1 MRIDTCGTSCP
12 QPVLMTKK
20 ALDNNP
26 SSDEIEVLTDNNT
39 SKTNVKKYLLS
50 NGFNIKIEEKDDVFV
65 VRGVKWNIP

>member
-26 SSDEIEVLTDNNT
+26 ATDNIEVLTDNNT
-39 SKTNVKKYLLS
+39 SKTNVKKFLSS
-50 NGFNIKIEEKDDVFV
+50 NGFNVEINENDDIFV
-65 VRGVKWNIP
+65 VRGTK